1 MNNKI
6 KHILFSVALFI
17 ICSSCGCL
25 SDGLYDKIPDNEFKT
40 FKYSRGGNVATANIT
55 ATNCK
60 KEGNVMTIEHIEF
73 NESWP
78 GFSLNVE
85 IDGYQRTIKTE

>member
-1 MNNKI
+1 MKKLI
-6 KHILFSVALFI
+6 IGVVCICALAG
-17 ICSSCGCL
+17 CCGCL
-25 SDGLYDKIPDNEFKT
+25 SDGLYDKLPNNEFKT